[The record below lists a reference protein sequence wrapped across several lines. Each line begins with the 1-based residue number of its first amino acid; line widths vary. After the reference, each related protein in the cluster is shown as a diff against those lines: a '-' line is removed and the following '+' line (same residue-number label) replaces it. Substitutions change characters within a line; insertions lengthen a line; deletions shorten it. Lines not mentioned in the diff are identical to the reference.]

1 MMSKF
6 DELCAA
12 YKNFRSEYSS
22 VREDA
27 ISFSGWLVAQYL
39 SYLGIDHSSPA
50 FRLIPLVGEEKVNS
64 TYSPFGATHLGDDGY
79 WCMGIRLTIYEQK
92 NMHPQLPLQIGI
104 KFLRNIDSSH
114 TVGLLGSDSTFKVS
128 RDDDGRELNVFFD
141 SIQKEIQKVLKAQA
155 DFLHGKNN
163 KMSTI
168 GFIQQQVDDDLKAE
182 SSGE

>member
-1 MMSKF
+1 
-6 DELCAA
+6 
-12 YKNFRSEYSS
+12 
-22 VREDA
+22 
-27 ISFSGWLVAQYL
+27 
-39 SYLGIDHSSPA
+39 
-50 FRLIPLVGEEKVNS
+50 
-64 TYSPFGATHLGDDGY
+64 
-79 WCMGIRLTIYEQK
+79 
-92 NMHPQLPLQIGI
+92 MHPQLPLQIGI